1 MKDVWRFI
9 VMDSGEQYAVLGSV
23 QLMLTLSAGNWD
35 MMLLHFFITH
45 TSKWWKY
52 YYGFYNHSLV
62 WLMIVSLYGLLMYTV
77 LHMMYA
83 FLSKTL
89 AQTVQYLLV
98 LIPMIYPS
106 NVVCCCHYYNTCFHY
121 FLLFFN

>member
-1 MKDVWRFI
+1 
-9 VMDSGEQYAVLGSV
+9 MDSGEQYAVLGLV

-45 TSKWWKY
+45 TSKWWEVY

-77 LHMMYA
+77 LHMICA

-89 AQTVQYLLV
+89 AQTVQ
-98 LIPMIYPS
+98 
-106 NVVCCCHYYNTCFHY
+106 
-121 FLLFFN
+121 